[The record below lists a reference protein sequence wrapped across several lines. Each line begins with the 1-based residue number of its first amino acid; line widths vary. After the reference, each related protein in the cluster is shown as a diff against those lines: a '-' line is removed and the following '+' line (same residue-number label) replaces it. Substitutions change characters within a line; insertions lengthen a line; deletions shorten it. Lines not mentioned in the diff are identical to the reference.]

1 MFYYI
6 LVKKPCPP
14 GFPQVK
20 TIHSVYMVYWD
31 PSESRVKGYS
41 LERKIISEM
50 RNKRSLYF
58 NTSNW
63 TTVYSGPGNYYF

>member
-6 LVKKPCPP
+6 LVKRPCPP

-20 TIHSVYMVYWD
+20 TLQSVYMVYWD

-41 LERKIISEM
+41 LERISEM
-50 RNKRSLYF
+50 RNKRSLHP
-58 NTSNW
+58 NPSNW
-63 TTVYSGPGNYYF
+63 TTVYSGPGSFNF